1 MNKKRIGIFI
11 ALVAVVCLGLNA
23 QRATSL
29 KINEVLVTNEQNYQ
43 DDYGLHNA
51 WIEIFNTSFATVNIE
66 GCYLT
71 NDKDN
76 PTKYPI
82 PKGDILTQI
91 KPRQHTLFWADG
103 MPNRGTFHVNF
114 TLDPNKENYIALY
127 DSNGKTLID
136 EVTIPAGILA
146 DQSYA
151 RQEDGSANWVIK
163 GGGEHSYVTPST
175 NNMTQDKNEKIEN
188 FKKHDEDGFGMAII
202 AMSVVFIGL
211 ILLLNGSYY
220 MSLFNKPVILSA
232 TVSVDAWNEDWGK
245 LFGYFSAVMVIR
257 NNERTSFSAGAMAMT
272 LFSSMPVMP
281 IITYWH
287 RFNNPDLSIDIT
299 MPSQFYLRYQMK
311 KQRISVGAFM
321 SSDNFYLRTILKGA
335 PEMCYYNDAV
345 LKPEIHYEYIIN
357 KHIYL
362 SVHTGVSMVMKG
374 GLYKKNRKG
383 IKVKNEEGKNEV
395 EPIVKQDRSP
405 IPFFNIG
412 ISYSLFR

>member
-211 ILLLNGSYY
+211 ILLYVSFKIVGNIAVKLGKKNAMKAIGITDKAEAKEKNLGSH
-220 MSLFNKPVILSA
+220 SGEEAAAI
-232 TVSVDAWNEDWGK
+232 
-245 LFGYFSAVMVIR
+245 
-257 NNERTSFSAGAMAMT
+257 AMA
-272 LFSSMPVMP
+272 L
-281 IITYWH
+281 H
-287 RFNNPDLSIDIT
+287 E
-299 MPSQFYLRYQMK
+299 
-311 KQRISVGAFM
+311 FM
-321 SSDNFYLRTILKGA
+321 
-335 PEMCYYNDAV
+335 NDAHDV
-345 LKPEIHYEYIIN
+345 EDMILTIN
-357 KHIYL
+357 KVKLTYSPWSSKIYTL
-362 SVHTGVSMVMKG
+362 RQTPK
-374 GLYKKNRKG
+374 R
-383 IKVKNEEGKNEV
+383 
-395 EPIVKQDRSP
+395 
-405 IPFFNIG
+405 
-412 ISYSLFR
+412 

>member
-1 MNKKRIGIFI
+1 MNKKRIGLFI

-136 EVTIPAGILA
+136 EITIPAGMLA

-211 ILLLNGSYY
+211 ILLYVSFKIVGNIAVKLGKKNAMKATGITDKAEAKEKNLGSH
-220 MSLFNKPVILSA
+220 SGEEAAAI
-232 TVSVDAWNEDWGK
+232 
-245 LFGYFSAVMVIR
+245 
-257 NNERTSFSAGAMAMT
+257 AMA
-272 LFSSMPVMP
+272 L
-281 IITYWH
+281 H
-287 RFNNPDLSIDIT
+287 E
-299 MPSQFYLRYQMK
+299 
-311 KQRISVGAFM
+311 FM
-321 SSDNFYLRTILKGA
+321 
-335 PEMCYYNDAV
+335 NDAHDV
-345 LKPEIHYEYIIN
+345 EDMILTIN
-357 KHIYL
+357 KVKRTYSPWSSKIYTL
-362 SVHTGVSMVMKG
+362 RQTPK
-374 GLYKKNRKG
+374 R
-383 IKVKNEEGKNEV
+383 
-395 EPIVKQDRSP
+395 
-405 IPFFNIG
+405 
-412 ISYSLFR
+412 

>member
-188 FKKHDEDGFGMAII
+188 FKKHDEDGFGMGII

-211 ILLLNGSYY
+211 ILLYVSFKIVGNIAVKLGKKNAMKAIGITDKAEAKEKNLGSH
-220 MSLFNKPVILSA
+220 SGEEAAAI
-232 TVSVDAWNEDWGK
+232 
-245 LFGYFSAVMVIR
+245 
-257 NNERTSFSAGAMAMT
+257 AMT
-272 LFSSMPVMP
+272 L
-281 IITYWH
+281 H
-287 RFNNPDLSIDIT
+287 E
-299 MPSQFYLRYQMK
+299 
-311 KQRISVGAFM
+311 FM
-321 SSDNFYLRTILKGA
+321 
-335 PEMCYYNDAV
+335 NDAHDV
-345 LKPEIHYEYIIN
+345 EDMILTIN
-357 KHIYL
+357 KVKRTYSPWSSKIYTL
-362 SVHTGVSMVMKG
+362 RQTPK
-374 GLYKKNRKG
+374 R
-383 IKVKNEEGKNEV
+383 
-395 EPIVKQDRSP
+395 
-405 IPFFNIG
+405 
-412 ISYSLFR
+412 

>member
-1 MNKKRIGIFI
+1 M
-11 ALVAVVCLGLNA
+11 NA

-82 PKGDILTQI
+82 PKGDVLTQI

-136 EVTIPAGILA
+136 EITIPAGMLA

-211 ILLLNGSYY
+211 ILLYVSFKIVGNIAVKLGKKNAMKATGITDKAEAKEKNLGSH
-220 MSLFNKPVILSA
+220 SGEEAAAI
-232 TVSVDAWNEDWGK
+232 
-245 LFGYFSAVMVIR
+245 
-257 NNERTSFSAGAMAMT
+257 AMA
-272 LFSSMPVMP
+272 L
-281 IITYWH
+281 H
-287 RFNNPDLSIDIT
+287 E
-299 MPSQFYLRYQMK
+299 
-311 KQRISVGAFM
+311 FM
-321 SSDNFYLRTILKGA
+321 
-335 PEMCYYNDAV
+335 NDAHDV
-345 LKPEIHYEYIIN
+345 EDMILTIN
-357 KHIYL
+357 KVKRTYSPWSSKIYTL
-362 SVHTGVSMVMKG
+362 RQTPK
-374 GLYKKNRKG
+374 R
-383 IKVKNEEGKNEV
+383 
-395 EPIVKQDRSP
+395 
-405 IPFFNIG
+405 
-412 ISYSLFR
+412 

>member
-114 TLDPNKENYIALY
+114 TLDPNKENYMALY

-211 ILLLNGSYY
+211 ILLYVSFKIVGNIAVKLGKKNAMKAIGITDKAEAKEKNLGSH
-220 MSLFNKPVILSA
+220 SGEEAAAI
-232 TVSVDAWNEDWGK
+232 
-245 LFGYFSAVMVIR
+245 
-257 NNERTSFSAGAMAMT
+257 AMA
-272 LFSSMPVMP
+272 L
-281 IITYWH
+281 H
-287 RFNNPDLSIDIT
+287 E
-299 MPSQFYLRYQMK
+299 
-311 KQRISVGAFM
+311 FM
-321 SSDNFYLRTILKGA
+321 
-335 PEMCYYNDAV
+335 NDAHDV
-345 LKPEIHYEYIIN
+345 EDMILTIN
-357 KHIYL
+357 KVKRTYSPWSSKIYTL
-362 SVHTGVSMVMKG
+362 RQTPK
-374 GLYKKNRKG
+374 R
-383 IKVKNEEGKNEV
+383 
-395 EPIVKQDRSP
+395 
-405 IPFFNIG
+405 
-412 ISYSLFR
+412 

>member
-11 ALVAVVCLGLNA
+11 ALVAIVCLGLNA

-66 GCYLT
+66 GCFLT

-82 PKGDILTQI
+82 PKGDVLTQI

-136 EVTIPAGILA
+136 EVTIPAGMLA

-211 ILLLNGSYY
+211 VLLYVSFKIVGNIAVKLGKKNAMKATGITDKTEAKEKNLGSH
-220 MSLFNKPVILSA
+220 SGEEAAAI
-232 TVSVDAWNEDWGK
+232 
-245 LFGYFSAVMVIR
+245 
-257 NNERTSFSAGAMAMT
+257 AMA
-272 LFSSMPVMP
+272 L
-281 IITYWH
+281 H
-287 RFNNPDLSIDIT
+287 E
-299 MPSQFYLRYQMK
+299 
-311 KQRISVGAFM
+311 FM
-321 SSDNFYLRTILKGA
+321 
-335 PEMCYYNDAV
+335 NDAHDV
-345 LKPEIHYEYIIN
+345 EDMILTIN
-357 KHIYL
+357 K
-362 SVHTGVSMVMKG
+362 
-374 GLYKKNRKG
+374 
-383 IKVKNEEGKNEV
+383 VK
-395 EPIVKQDRSP
+395 R
-405 IPFFNIG
+405 
-412 ISYSLFR
+412 SYSPWSSKIYTLRQTPKR

>member
-211 ILLLNGSYY
+211 ILLYVSFKIVGNIAVKLGKKNAMKAIGITDKAEAKEKNLGSH
-220 MSLFNKPVILSA
+220 SGEEAAAI
-232 TVSVDAWNEDWGK
+232 
-245 LFGYFSAVMVIR
+245 
-257 NNERTSFSAGAMAMT
+257 AMA
-272 LFSSMPVMP
+272 L
-281 IITYWH
+281 H
-287 RFNNPDLSIDIT
+287 E
-299 MPSQFYLRYQMK
+299 
-311 KQRISVGAFM
+311 FM
-321 SSDNFYLRTILKGA
+321 
-335 PEMCYYNDAV
+335 NDAHDV
-345 LKPEIHYEYIIN
+345 EDMILTIN
-357 KHIYL
+357 KVKRTYSPWSSKIYTL
-362 SVHTGVSMVMKG
+362 RQTP
-374 GLYKKNRKG
+374 R
-383 IKVKNEEGKNEV
+383 
-395 EPIVKQDRSP
+395 R
-405 IPFFNIG
+405 
-412 ISYSLFR
+412 

>member
-82 PKGDILTQI
+82 PKGDVLTQI

-136 EVTIPAGILA
+136 EITIPAGMLA

-211 ILLLNGSYY
+211 ILLYVSFKIVGNIAVKLGKKNSMKATGITDKAEAKEKNLGSH
-220 MSLFNKPVILSA
+220 SGEEAAAI
-232 TVSVDAWNEDWGK
+232 
-245 LFGYFSAVMVIR
+245 
-257 NNERTSFSAGAMAMT
+257 AMA
-272 LFSSMPVMP
+272 L
-281 IITYWH
+281 H
-287 RFNNPDLSIDIT
+287 E
-299 MPSQFYLRYQMK
+299 
-311 KQRISVGAFM
+311 FM
-321 SSDNFYLRTILKGA
+321 
-335 PEMCYYNDAV
+335 NDAHDV
-345 LKPEIHYEYIIN
+345 EDMILTIN
-357 KHIYL
+357 KVKRTYSPWSSKIYTL
-362 SVHTGVSMVMKG
+362 RQTPK
-374 GLYKKNRKG
+374 R
-383 IKVKNEEGKNEV
+383 
-395 EPIVKQDRSP
+395 
-405 IPFFNIG
+405 
-412 ISYSLFR
+412 

>member
-71 NDKDN
+71 NDKNN

-82 PKGDILTQI
+82 PKGDVLTQI
-91 KPRQHTLFWADG
+91 KPRQHALFWADG

-136 EVTIPAGILA
+136 EVTIPAGMLA

-211 ILLLNGSYY
+211 ILLYVSFKIVGNIAVKLGKKNAMKATGITDKVEAKEKNLGSH
-220 MSLFNKPVILSA
+220 SGEEAAAI
-232 TVSVDAWNEDWGK
+232 
-245 LFGYFSAVMVIR
+245 
-257 NNERTSFSAGAMAMT
+257 AMA
-272 LFSSMPVMP
+272 L
-281 IITYWH
+281 H
-287 RFNNPDLSIDIT
+287 E
-299 MPSQFYLRYQMK
+299 
-311 KQRISVGAFM
+311 FM
-321 SSDNFYLRTILKGA
+321 
-335 PEMCYYNDAV
+335 NDAHDV
-345 LKPEIHYEYIIN
+345 EDMILTIN
-357 KHIYL
+357 KVKRTYSPWSSKIYTL
-362 SVHTGVSMVMKG
+362 RQTPK
-374 GLYKKNRKG
+374 R
-383 IKVKNEEGKNEV
+383 
-395 EPIVKQDRSP
+395 
-405 IPFFNIG
+405 
-412 ISYSLFR
+412 